1 MKKNRKD
8 FSGLIPPKGL
18 KDVFKDGKLVGKEW
32 EHLNDH
38 GREIDGRIY
47 SYHPTKGWRSIS
59 AKTQPMPI
67 KTRPLYLLEKLAMFG
82 SRSAPYARVGERI
95 EEAGTVVREKPLKV
109 LKQPR
114 KVIVTQYVP
123 VGKYIPGG
131 EHMRL
136 GKANA

>member
-1 MKKNRKD
+1 MKRNKIPK
-8 FSGLIPPKGL
+8 GLIPPTGL
-18 KDVFKDGKLVGKEW
+18 HDVFKDGKLVGKEW
-32 EHLNDH
+32 KNQNDN
-38 GREIDGRIY
+38 GKIIDGRIY
-47 SYHPTKGWRSIS
+47 NYHPTKGWRSVSVNIP
-59 AKTQPMPI
+59 AMPV
-67 KTRPLYLLEKLAMFG
+67 KTRPASLIEKLAMFG
-82 SRSAPYARVGERI
+82 SRSSPYAHAGERI

-114 KVIVTQYVP
+114 KVILTQYVP